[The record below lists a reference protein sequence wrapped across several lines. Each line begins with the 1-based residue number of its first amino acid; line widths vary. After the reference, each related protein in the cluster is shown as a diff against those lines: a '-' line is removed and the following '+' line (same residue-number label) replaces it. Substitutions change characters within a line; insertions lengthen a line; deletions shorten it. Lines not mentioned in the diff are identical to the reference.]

1 MFRKS
6 LTINA
11 LAAVMLLGGV
21 AFTQTSCSQADKKE
35 VSAESDQA
43 YQDFQTFVSDTEAK
57 ADATTDQIEA
67 DYERETAQMK
77 ADFDAKVAAVDKY
90 ADQYDDNRRQEVEAL
105 RTRYTSAYD
114 KREAAW
120 KNRSATAGTAAGS
133 TATGGTMTMGKYYKP
148 SSPASRITAANARAT
163 YEAFVNDI
171 KKNEDRYD
179 IDDWRNI
186 NAEWRA
192 LDEAYDKVKG
202 DIPAK
207 DLAEIQKEKLKYA
220 AFKSYDKTEARVAQG
235 ADAVSG
241 EAKEVKAETADERSK
256 VGQAVSNTASDVKEA
271 GKDVGQGAAKVGKD
285 VGQGAAKVGK
295 DVGQG
300 AAKVGRKVGGAV
312 KGAYKDVK
320 AEVKNTDND

>member
-1 MFRKS
+1 MLRKT

-11 LAAVMLLGGV
+11 LSAVMLMGGV

-35 VSAESDQA
+35 VAGESDQA

-57 ADATTDQIEA
+57 ADAVASETEA
-67 DYERETAQMK
+67 DYERETAQLK
-77 ADFDAKVAAVDKY
+77 SDFDAKVAAVDKY
-90 ADQYDDNRRQEVEAL
+90 ADQYDDARRQEVEAL
-105 RTRYTSAYD
+105 RTRYTTAYD

-120 KNRSATAGTAAGS
+120 NSRSATASTGTDAAGMATSTAA
-133 TATGGTMTMGKYYKP
+133 TKPGKYYKP
-148 SSPASRITAANARAT
+148 MSPAAQLTAANARTT
-163 YEAFVNDI
+163 YEKFVQNI
-171 KKNEDRYD
+171 KQNEDRYD
-179 IDDWRNI
+179 IDDWRYI
-186 NAEWRA
+186 NTEWRA

-256 VGQAVSNTASDVKEA
+256 VGQAISNTASDVKDA

-295 DVGQG
+295 
-300 AAKVGRKVGGAV
+300 KVGGAV

>member
-1 MFRKS
+1 MFRKT

-11 LAAVMLLGGV
+11 LSAIMLMGGV

-35 VSAESDQA
+35 VAGESDQA

-57 ADATTDQIEA
+57 ADAVANETEA
-67 DYERETAQMK
+67 DYERETSQLK
-77 ADFDAKVAAVDKY
+77 SDFDAKVAAVDKY
-90 ADQYDDNRRQEVEAL
+90 ADQYDDARRQEVEAL
-105 RTRYTSAYD
+105 RTRYTTAYD

-120 KNRSATAGTAAGS
+120 SSRSATAS
-133 TATGGTMTMGKYYKP
+133 TATGTDAAGMATSTAASKPGKYYKP
-148 SSPASRITAANARAT
+148 MSPAAQLTAANARTT
-163 YEAFVNDI
+163 YEKFVQNI
-171 KKNEDRYD
+171 KQNEDRYD
-179 IDDWRNI
+179 IDDWRYI
-186 NAEWRA
+186 NTEWRA

-220 AFKSYDKTEARVAQG
+220 AFKSFDKTEARVAQG
-235 ADAVSG
+235 ADAVNG

-271 GKDVGQGAAKVGKD
+271 GKDVGQGAAKVGK
-285 VGQGAAKVGK
+285 
-295 DVGQG
+295 
-300 AAKVGRKVGGAV
+300 KVGGAV

>member
-1 MFRKS
+1 MLRKS
-6 LTINA
+6 LTVNA

-57 ADATTDQIEA
+57 ADATTDQVEA

-77 ADFDAKVAAVDKY
+77 TDFDAKVAAVDKY

-105 RTRYTSAYD
+105 RTRYTAAYD
-114 KREAAW
+114 KREAARR
-120 KNRSATAGTAAGS
+120 NNGTSASSG

-148 SSPASRITAANARAT
+148 SNPASRITAANARAT

-171 KKNEDRYD
+171 KRNEDRYD
-179 IDDWRNI
+179 INDWRNI

-202 DIPAK
+202 DIPTK

-256 VGQAVSNTASDVKEA
+256 VGQAVSNTASDVKDA

-295 DVGQG
+295 
-300 AAKVGRKVGGAV
+300 KVGGAV